1 MNRPQSNQTGG
12 GSTTCRRFATEHEVS
27 LTRLTPDSKYFY
39 TIGDRSG
46 IFAGDDPDHTFTTSP
61 VPGTAR
67 PSRIWVLGDSSTA
80 DKNAAAVRD
89 AYIGFT
95 GARKTDLV
103 LMLGDN
109 AYPFGTDEE
118 YQRAVFDMYPMF
130 LRDTF
135 LWATLG
141 NHDGVSADSQTE
153 SGPYYDIF
161 TFPRLGEAGGL
172 PSGTEAYYSF
182 DYGNIHF
189 ICLESNE
196 TDVSVDGAM
205 MTWLKADLANTSAQ
219 WIIAFWHHPPYS
231 KGFHDSDTER
241 SLSKMREI
249 AVPILEEGGVDLV
262 LTGHSH
268 AYERSYLLDGHYGD
282 SSTLAPFLITDK
294 GDGREAGDGAYGKL
308 ATGPVAHGGAVYAVA
323 GSSGLLIP
331 GPFNHPAM
339 LISLASLGSMV
350 LDVDGTR
357 LDAKFL
363 DDNGVVQ
370 DSFNIIK
377 GPTRALTRGVARIS
391 VAVGGR
397 QFFFLDAGPGNAGKH
412 YQLAGSLG
420 TDPGF
425 DIGSVHV
432 PLNVDS
438 WLLTNL
444 SLANTALY
452 NNTFGLLDS
461 QGKSGAAF
469 SVPAIGDPA
478 FVGLE
483 FYHAFVVFDA
493 GQVSMAS
500 NTVKLTFER

>member
-12 GSTTCRRFATEHEVS
+12 GSTTCRRFATEHEVL
-27 LTRLTPDSKYFY
+27 LTRLTPDTKYFY

-67 PSRIWVLGDSSTA
+67 TSRIWVLGDSGTA
-80 DKNAAAVRD
+80 DKNAAAVRG

-103 LMLGDN
+103 LMRGDN

-118 YQRAVFDMYPMF
+118 YQRTVFDMYPMF
-130 LRDTF
+130 LRGTF

-231 KGFHDSDTER
+231 KCSHDSDTER

-249 AVPILEEGGVDLV
+249 AVPILEEGG
-262 LTGHSH
+262 
-268 AYERSYLLDGHYGD
+268 
-282 SSTLAPFLITDK
+282 SSSSWTPVPATWASITSSQARWEPIPVSALAPCT
-294 GDGREAGDGAYGKL
+294 Y
-308 ATGPVAHGGAVYAVA
+308 P
-323 GSSGLLIP
+323 
-331 GPFNHPAM
+331 
-339 LISLASLGSMV
+339 
-350 LDVDGTR
+350 
-357 LDAKFL
+357 
-363 DDNGVVQ
+363 
-370 DSFNIIK
+370 
-377 GPTRALTRGVARIS
+377 
-391 VAVGGR
+391 
-397 QFFFLDAGPGNAGKH
+397 
-412 YQLAGSLG
+412 
-420 TDPGF
+420 
-425 DIGSVHV
+425 
-432 PLNVDS
+432 
-438 WLLTNL
+438 
-444 SLANTALY
+444 
-452 NNTFGLLDS
+452 
-461 QGKSGAAF
+461 
-469 SVPAIGDPA
+469 
-478 FVGLE
+478 
-483 FYHAFVVFDA
+483 
-493 GQVSMAS
+493 
-500 NTVKLTFER
+500 